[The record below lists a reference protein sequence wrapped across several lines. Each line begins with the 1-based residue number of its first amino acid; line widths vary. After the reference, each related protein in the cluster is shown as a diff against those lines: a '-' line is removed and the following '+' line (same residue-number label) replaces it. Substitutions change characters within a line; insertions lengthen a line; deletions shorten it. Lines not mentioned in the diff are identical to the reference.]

1 MRLNRLR
8 ELREDRNMSQQA
20 LADLVNTSQQNIYK
34 YENGITEP
42 DIQMLKSLA
51 DVFHTSIDYIVE
63 YDDGDYRRILSEMS
77 VKDEDSMID
86 VAVPKDNDRINSDK
100 LHLLVS
106 YEKCRPPVREH
117 ILFIM
122 EELAKLQ

>member
-42 DIQMLKSLA
+42 DIQMLKLLA

-63 YDDGDYRRILSEMS
+63 YYDSYYRQITSALL
-77 VKDEDSMID
+77 VQDKDSMVD
-86 VAVPKDNDRINSDK
+86 VPVPEGSNHISGDK
-100 LHLLVS
+100 LHLLIS
-106 YEKCRPPVREH
+106 YEKCRQPIREH
-117 ILFIM
+117 ILYIM
-122 EELAKLQ
+122 EELAKIR